1 MAFVIARPLN
11 LLLSWGADQLNACL
25 SDGHSLGRMG
35 QLAVAPQLL
44 SAASTEG
51 WAALQ
56 GEPTERERWG
66 RVIFQQLFPPAIGQA
81 LSGSPGGLLQLQLS
95 DALLE
100 IPWELAF
107 DGNSYLGQ
115 KYAVYRQLTRDEL
128 PSPGLLRQARQR
140 PGLKVL
146 LLYEQTDSGR
156 QQAYA
161 RALGSR
167 LAKLTGVSPLAMAL
181 PTHGFAALLRQTAGS
196 DIVHCVASPGG
207 LAHLPLPDMAALACP
222 PQHLIV
228 EDTAETALAG
238 QGLQAL
244 HKLSRAASAAA
255 LDLLVHLPNA
265 WAQNRVERMVDFYTA
280 YAAGL
285 ALDLALR
292 CWRQA
297 PQASLLCYA
306 AGNSGSAL
314 AIARQS
320 PDDHLRQITV
330 LSYDLVESTKLLRR
344 LGAERYSET
353 LGRFHGECAEAVRR
367 WGGQANAAQGNDGV
381 MCFFGMPVAHEDAT
395 AMALKAALAMVD
407 AVSQLGLAVRVGVV
421 TGPVVVSAGL
431 PLGEPIHLAARL
443 QALAKPGTIVV
454 AESSRSMV
462 RERFTFVSMG
472 SMPALKGFGQTD
484 AAYILVSEQR
494 QVDTL
499 SDRLHGGPCVGRQR
513 ELAQLDGAWA
523 RACGGTLARV
533 DISGEAG
540 IGKTRLVH
548 EFMRRLQDAGAQVL
562 ELRCDPEC
570 TNSAFQPVL
579 ELLARHFG
587 LKQADGPQDIRS
599 KLALGLQCL
608 PIAPAL
614 VDGLAHL
621 LEQPSPA
628 AEVAAFNPPEKI
640 RQQTLQALL
649 LWLQTLASQAPLCL
663 VVEDQQW
670 LDPSSQELIGLL
682 LRESTQLA
690 LLLLQTQ
697 RSGPAPAVLS
707 EPGASGTLPE
717 PERLELPGLS
727 AADAQTL
734 LAELCQRPEFSA
746 TNLAFFVERTD
757 GVPLFIEETARTLL
771 AQAHQAAL
779 PGPGLQHGRRDA
791 PLPVPGRVQDL
802 LMARLDRL
810 NSAKVVAQ
818 FGSVIGRRFSQAL
831 IEAVFADPFAPMSV
845 HSVVFHLEALVSAG
859 VLRQSGLGSE
869 LSYEFRHALM
879 QDAAYASLWE
889 RDRRLCHQA
898 ALQVLRNGWAG
909 WVAGQPEILARHSA
923 AAGLPE
929 AALGYWERAA
939 RLAIGRCAQVEASR
953 HLESALGQAELLAD
967 QPTQNSVTL
976 RLLLLQASQCIALE
990 GYGATRVG
998 DIYRRADDLSRQCAD
1013 HGARLR
1019 VQFGRAGYLFMRG
1032 EFDLAQAT
1040 LTGAAELVQAS
1051 HDPMRRVQA
1060 DWAMANLQ
1068 FHQGQLAAALTLM
1081 DRCLASYAALERRS
1095 AQVQDPAVMSLG
1107 YSALAPWSLG
1117 FADDA
1122 RARSQRALALAKQ
1135 LEHPLSLGEAQGL
1148 GAMLHCY
1155 QNDYPATL
1163 ACAER
1168 AIQVCEASGF
1178 TVWLAHAR
1186 IMHGWAIAHLGRPQD
1201 GLAEIVAAYGLWTS
1215 TGAVVTCAF
1224 YLALQAQAQAL
1235 AGAPQQGLALLEQA
1249 YATATQHG
1257 ERYFEPE
1264 LCRLQGELLIHP
1276 QHPDRLHNQDQARD
1290 WYRRALAVAQDLQM
1304 PAFARRAMHSL
1315 SELAPEPA
1323 AQATS
1328 S

>member
-11 LLLSWGADQLNACL
+11 LLLSWGGDRLNACL
-25 SDGHSLGRMG
+25 SDGHTLGRMG
-35 QLAVAPQLL
+35 QLTVAPQLL
-44 SAASTEG
+44 SATSTEG

-56 GEPTERERWG
+56 GEPAERERWG

-81 LSGSPGGLLQLQLS
+81 LSGSPGGLLQLQLD

-107 DGNSYLGQ
+107 DGSSYLGH
-115 KYAVYRQLTRDEL
+115 KYAVYRQLTCDQL
-128 PSPGLLRQARQR
+128 PGPKLLRQARQR

-146 LLYEQTDSGR
+146 LLYEQTGSVR

-161 RALGSR
+161 RALASR

-181 PTHGFAALLRQTAGS
+181 PTRGFAALLRQTAGS
-196 DIVHCVASPGG
+196 DIVHCVASPAG
-207 LAHLPLPDMAALACP
+207 LAGLPLTEMAALPCAP
-222 PQHLIV
+222 RHLVV
-228 EDTAETALAG
+228 EDTAETLSD

-244 HKLSRAASAAA
+244 HNLSRAASAAA
-255 LDLLVHLPNA
+255 LDLLVHLPQA
-265 WAQNRVERMVDFYTA
+265 RAQNRVERMVDFYAA
-280 YAAGL
+280 YAAGQ

-306 AGNSGSAL
+306 AGSSGPAL
-314 AIARQS
+314 ASASQS
-320 PDDHLRQITV
+320 PGDHLRQITV

-353 LGRFHGECAEAVRR
+353 LGRFHGQCAGAVRR

-381 MCFFGMPVAHEDAT
+381 MCFFGLPVAHEDAP

-407 AVSQLGLAVRVGVV
+407 AVSQLGLAVRIGVV

-462 RERFTFVSMG
+462 RERFAFVPMG
-472 SMPALKGFGQTD
+472 SMPALKGFSQTD
-484 AAYILVSEQR
+484 AAYTLVSDQR

-499 SDRLHGGPCVGRQR
+499 SARLHGGPCVGRQR

-523 RACGGTLARV
+523 RACGGTLAAV

-548 EFMRRLQDAGAQVL
+548 EFMRRLQDTGAQVL

-570 TNSAFQPVL
+570 TDSAFQPVL
-579 ELLARHFG
+579 ELLARRFG
-587 LKQADGPQDIRS
+587 LKQADGPLDIRS

-608 PIAPAL
+608 PNTPAL

-621 LEQPSPA
+621 LEQPSA
-628 AEVAAFNPPEKI
+628 ATEAAAFNPPEKI

-649 LWLQTLASQAPLCL
+649 LWLQTLARQAPLCL

-670 LDPSSQELIGLL
+670 LDPSSQKLIALL

-697 RSGPAPAVLS
+697 RSGPAPTVLS
-707 EPGASGTLPE
+707 EPGASGALPE
-717 PERLELPGLS
+717 PEQLELLGLS
-727 AADAQTL
+727 AADARTL
-734 LAELCQRPEFSA
+734 LAELCQGPEFSG

-771 AQAHQAAL
+771 AQAHQAAQ
-779 PGPGLQHGRRDA
+779 PGPGLQQGRLNA

-831 IEAVFADPFAPMSV
+831 IEAVFADPFAPISV

-889 RDRRLCHQA
+889 RDRRLCHRA
-898 ALQVLRNGWAG
+898 ILQVLRTGWAG
-909 WVAGQPEILARHSA
+909 WAAGQPEILARHSA

-929 AALGYWERAA
+929 AALGYWESAA

-953 HLESALGQAELLAD
+953 HLEAALGQAELLAD
-967 QPTQNSVTL
+967 QPTQNSITL
-976 RLLLLQASQCIALE
+976 RLLLLQASQCIALK
-990 GYGATRVG
+990 AT
-998 DIYRRADDLSRQCAD
+998 
-1013 HGARLR
+1013 
-1019 VQFGRAGYLFMRG
+1019 
-1032 EFDLAQAT
+1032 
-1040 LTGAAELVQAS
+1040 
-1051 HDPMRRVQA
+1051 
-1060 DWAMANLQ
+1060 
-1068 FHQGQLAAALTLM
+1068 
-1081 DRCLASYAALERRS
+1081 
-1095 AQVQDPAVMSLG
+1095 
-1107 YSALAPWSLG
+1107 AP
-1117 FADDA
+1117 
-1122 RARSQRALALAKQ
+1122 
-1135 LEHPLSLGEAQGL
+1135 P
-1148 GAMLHCY
+1148 
-1155 QNDYPATL
+1155 
-1163 ACAER
+1163 
-1168 AIQVCEASGF
+1168 
-1178 TVWLAHAR
+1178 
-1186 IMHGWAIAHLGRPQD
+1186 GW
-1201 GLAEIVAAYGLWTS
+1201 VTS
-1215 TGAVVTCAF
+1215 T
-1224 YLALQAQAQAL
+1224 
-1235 AGAPQQGLALLEQA
+1235 AGP
-1249 YATATQHG
+1249 TT
-1257 ERYFEPE
+1257 
-1264 LCRLQGELLIHP
+1264 
-1276 QHPDRLHNQDQARD
+1276 
-1290 WYRRALAVAQDLQM
+1290 
-1304 PAFARRAMHSL
+1304 
-1315 SELAPEPA
+1315 
-1323 AQATS
+1323 
-1328 S
+1328 

>member
-1 MAFVIARPLN
+1 MAFAAALPLN
-11 LLLSWGADQLNACL
+11 LLLSWGGDRLNACL
-25 SDGHSLGRMG
+25 SDGHTLGRLG
-35 QLAVAPQLL
+35 QMTVAPQLL
-44 SAASTEG
+44 SAASKGG

-56 GEPTERERWG
+56 GQAAGREHWG
-66 RVIFQQLFPPAIGQA
+66 RVIFQQLLPAPIGQA
-81 LSGSPGGLLQLQLS
+81 LIGCPGGLLQLQLD

-107 DGNSYLGQ
+107 DGSSYLGH
-115 KYAVYRQLTRDEL
+115 KYAVYRQLTCDQL
-128 PSPGLLRQARQR
+128 PSPKLLRQARQR
-140 PGLKVL
+140 PELKVL
-146 LLYEQTDSGR
+146 LLYEQTDSGG
-156 QQAYA
+156 QQAHA
-161 RALGSR
+161 SALVSR
-167 LAKLTGVSPLAMAL
+167 LAKLTGLSPLAMAL
-181 PTHGFAALLRQTAGS
+181 PTRGFAALLHQTTNS
-196 DIVHCVASPGG
+196 DIVHCVASPAG
-207 LAHLPLPDMAALACP
+207 LAGLPLTEMAALPCAP
-222 PQHLIV
+222 RHLVV
-228 EDTAETALAG
+228 EDTAETLSD

-244 HKLSRAASAAA
+244 HNLSRAASAAA
-255 LDLLVHLPNA
+255 LDLLVHLPQA
-265 WAQNRVERMVDFYTA
+265 RAQNRVERMVDFYTA
-280 YAAGL
+280 YAAGRT
-285 ALDLALR
+285 LDQALR

-306 AGNSGSAL
+306 AGSCGPTLASASQN
-314 AIARQS
+314 AN
-320 PDDHLRQITV
+320 DHLRQVTV

-353 LGRFHGECAEAVRR
+353 LGRFHGQCAGAVRR

-381 MCFFGMPVAHEDAT
+381 MCFFGMPVAHEDAP

-407 AVSQLGLAVRVGVV
+407 AVSQLGLAVRIGVV

-454 AESSRSMV
+454 GESSRMIV
-462 RERFTFVSMG
+462 RERFSFVPLG
-472 SMPALKGFGQTD
+472 KLPALKGFDQTD
-484 AAYILVSEQR
+484 AAYILVGDLR
-494 QVDTL
+494 QVDAL
-499 SDRLHGGPCVGRQR
+499 SARLEKGSCLGRQR
-513 ELAQLDGAWA
+513 EFDRLDYAWA
-523 RACGGTLARV
+523 RACGGTLATLN
-533 DISGEAG
+533 ISGEAG
-540 IGKTRLVH
+540 IGKTRLVR
-548 EFMRRLQDAGAQVL
+548 EFMRRLQDAGAEVL
-562 ELRCDPEC
+562 ELRCDPHQAD
-570 TNSAFQPVL
+570 SAFQPVL
-579 ELLARHFG
+579 DALAHRFEL
-587 LKQADGPQDIRS
+587 KPDDGPQNIRS
-599 KLALGLQCL
+599 KLALGLQFL
-608 PIAPAL
+608 PDAPAL

-621 LEQPSPA
+621 LEHPVA
-628 AEVAAFNPPEKI
+628 TAETGPLNPPEKI

-649 LWLQTLASQAPLCL
+649 LWLQTLARQAPLCL
-663 VVEDQQW
+663 VVEDRQW
-670 LDPSSQELIGLL
+670 LDPSSQELIELL
-682 LRESTQLA
+682 LRESAKAA

-697 RSGPAPAVLS
+697 RSSPACAVLS
-707 EPGASGTLPE
+707 EPTGAGA
-717 PERLELPGLS
+717 LPGSEQMELLALS
-727 AADAQTL
+727 AADAQTM
-734 LAELCQRPEFSA
+734 LAGLCQGPEFSA
-746 TNLAFFVERTD
+746 SSLAFFAQRTD

-771 AQAHQAAL
+771 AQAHQAAQ
-779 PGPGLQHGRRDA
+779 PGPGLQHGRLDA

-818 FGSVIGRRFSQAL
+818 FGSVVGRRFSQAL
-831 IEAVFADPFAPMSV
+831 IEAVFADPFAPIRV

-898 ALQVLRNGWAG
+898 TLQVLRNGWA
-909 WVAGQPEILARHSA
+909 AGQPEILARHSA

-929 AALGYWERAA
+929 AALGYWENAA

-953 HLESALGQAELLAD
+953 HLEAALGQAELLAD
-967 QPTQNSVTL
+967 QPTQNSITL

-990 GYGATRVG
+990 GYGAARVG

-1032 EFDLAQAT
+1032 EFDLAQST
-1040 LTGAAELVQAS
+1040 LTGAAELVQQS

-1068 FHQGQLAAALTLM
+1068 FHQGQLGPAVALM
-1081 DRCLASYAALERRS
+1081 DSCLASYAALERRS
-1095 AQVQDPAVMSLG
+1095 AQLQDPAVMSLS
-1107 YSALAPWSLG
+1107 YSALAQWSLG

-1122 RARSQRALALAKQ
+1122 RARSAQALALAEQ
-1135 LEHPLSLGEAQGL
+1135 LAHPLSLGQAQGL

-1155 QNDYPATL
+1155 QKDYLGTL

-1178 TVWLAHAR
+1178 AVWLAHAR

-1224 YLALQAQAQAL
+1224 YLALQAQAQAV
-1235 AGAPQQGLALLEQA
+1235 AGAPQQGLALLQQA

-1276 QHPDRLHNQDQARD
+1276 QHPDRLHNQDQAKG
-1290 WYRRALAVAQDLQM
+1290 WFLRALAVAQDLHM
-1304 PAFARRAMHSL
+1304 PAFATRAMHSL
-1315 SELAPEPA
+1315 SELAPNPA
-1323 AQATS
+1323 TQGRNS
-1328 S
+1328 